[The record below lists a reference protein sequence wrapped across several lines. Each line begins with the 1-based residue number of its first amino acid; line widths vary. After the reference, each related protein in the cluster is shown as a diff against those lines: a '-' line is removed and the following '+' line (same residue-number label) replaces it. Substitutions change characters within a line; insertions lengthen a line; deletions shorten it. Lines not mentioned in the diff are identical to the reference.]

1 MKFAGKI
8 SEADVSNV
16 TWSVPSFYANKSG
29 ERLIS
34 PWCSDAAA
42 VTVVIVVDDDD
53 NDDDGD
59 DGDDGFVNGGE
70 RYAPDVNPRDTLSP
84 GLRFFELRK
93 RYV

>member
-1 MKFAGKI
+1 MCRGIMKFAEKI

-42 VTVVIVVDDDD
+42 VAAVDAIVVVGGSGVV
-53 NDDDGD
+53 DGI
-59 DGDDGFVNGGE
+59 
-70 RYAPDVNPRDTLSP
+70 RRPDVNRRYGSAEFAA
-84 GLRFFELRK
+84 LRAVETNI
-93 RYV
+93 